1 MSSPIVQNVP
11 GSNRLDTAR
20 IVVFAPFGGVFVKY
34 PAQVDLSVVF
44 ALEGSDGAR
53 SPGSGTLDKETMQM
67 TPATDESHAGSSKLS
82 GVLKL
87 VGALALALLAL
98 LVVFDILPR
107 TVLGE
112 FATKILLAACILGLA
127 SAGIAFLTRSG
138 RS

>member
-1 MSSPIVQNVP
+1 M
-11 GSNRLDTAR
+11 
-20 IVVFAPFGGVFVKY
+20 KY

-44 ALEGSDGAR
+44 ALERSDGAR

-87 VGALALALLAL
+87 VGALALGLLALLAL
-98 LVVFDILPR
+98 LVVFDFLPR

>member
-1 MSSPIVQNVP
+1 MSSTTND
-11 GSNRLDTAR
+11 N
-20 IVVFAPFGGVFVKY
+20 GV
-34 PAQVDLSVVF
+34 
-44 ALEGSDGAR
+44 
-53 SPGSGTLDKETMQM
+53 GT
-67 TPATDESHAGSSKLS
+67 KLS

-87 VGALALALLAL
+87 VGALALALLALLAL

-138 RS
+138 KS